1 MKRIAAVALALLV
14 LTLMPGVDAA
24 PSSRDLWVAVLQDD
38 RLVPIG
44 ALVDGT
50 WSYALS
56 DDDAPDRRLA
66 AGRPLP
72 ATWRAHL
79 STGGTRPVHVTDP
92 LEQDRDTLSGV
103 RTDLGLPRGDASEM
117 AVTHGVAVAG
127 AVSVRLFSTIEEANQ
142 PRDVLRFLDAPA
154 SRAARAAIKA
164 RGQSAV
170 ENAHAWA
177 SLSDQAIAAGSFQV
191 ETMRS
196 IALADRSTMYY
207 VEQSKAP
214 LDNCEVHVRAAVT
227 KSASGRLRL
236 TAIEAE
242 PDCDNY
248 VNLNPI
254 AILERGGAACWI
266 TEQQLEDGAV
276 LTLTRPGIRYA
287 FERSSCAMK

>member
-1 MKRIAAVALALLV
+1 M
-14 LTLMPGVDAA
+14 LTLMPRVDAA
-24 PSSRDLWVAVLQDD
+24 QPSRDLWVAVLQND

-44 ALVDGT
+44 AFVGGT

-56 DDDAPDRRLA
+56 EDDAPERRLA

-79 STGGTRPVHVTDP
+79 STGGTRPVHLTDP

-103 RTDLGLPRGDASEM
+103 RTDLGLPRGDASEV

-127 AVSVRLFSTIEEANQ
+127 AVSVRLFSKVEEANQ
-142 PRDVLRFLDAPA
+142 PRDVLRVLDAPA
-154 SRAARAAIKA
+154 SKAERAAIKA

-170 ENAHAWA
+170 ENAQAWA
-177 SLSDQAIAAGSFQV
+177 SLSDQAIAAGSFNV

-196 IALADRSTMYY
+196 IALADGSTMYY

-214 LDNCEVHVRAAVT
+214 LPDCEVHVRATIV
-227 KSASGRLRL
+227 KSRSGRLRL

-242 PDCDNY
+242 PRCDNY

-254 AILERGGAACWI
+254 AILERSGAACWI
-266 TEQQLEDGAV
+266 TEQQLEDGAI
-276 LTLTRPGIRYA
+276 LTLTRPGIRYV
-287 FERSSCAMK
+287 FERSSCDMK